1 VAGSGVGVHITA
13 QLPSSEQWLSCQIQ
27 NSVDAS
33 ECVAATVG
41 VITET
46 NAERAIDELKAYEA
60 ESATVLRE
68 GRLSVVPA
76 TDLVPGDIVEVSGAP
91 LLGHADC
98 GPR

>member
-1 VAGSGVGVHITA
+1 M
-13 QLPSSEQWLSCQIQ
+13 
-27 NSVDAS
+27 AS
-33 ECVAATVG
+33 QAASTSLTPAFAFAATVG

-76 TDLVPGDIVEVSGAP
+76 ADLVPGDIVEVSGAP
-91 LLGHADC
+91 LPGRA
-98 GPR
+98 GGSPR